1 MLLLRQVAIHQKN
14 TAIPR
19 CHIHFQTYV
28 LPEHLVSMVV
38 GNGLGDEFVSGCGLL
53 RALRQ
58 DLCGCFVWVFNM
70 PDFIILGS
78 MGIGR
83 DGTQLGFR
91 DSL

>member
-1 MLLLRQVAIHQKN
+1 MLLLRHVAIQQH
-14 TAIPR
+14 TEIPR

-28 LPEHLVSMVV
+28 LPEHLGSMVA
-38 GNGLGDEFVSGCGLL
+38 GNDLGAELVSGSGLL
-53 RALRQ
+53 SALSQ
-58 DLCGCFVWVFNM
+58 DVHGCFVWVFNM

-91 DSL
+91 DSC